1 MKDKILKIG
10 KFDFNVEHL
19 NIVVIND
26 LNGGMSIYSIEH
38 NKNIVFN
45 YLEEN
50 NCPIPEVVT
59 VKILAIIYDWRNF
72 KLFQQAFVLAE
83 NLNEYMAHR
92 NFLVNKKH
100 PEYELLDNALLW
112 MKQQKFKM
120 EQDHNVRRSEQADEF
135 RELLYN
141 RREEQDRHNSYPTY
155 GTQPD
160 FNKDY

>member
-19 NIVVIND
+19 NKDVID
-26 LNGGMSIYSIEH
+26 DISGGMSICSIEH

-45 YLEEN
+45 YLEDN
-50 NCPIPEVVT
+50 NCPIPEVIT
-59 VKILAIIYDWRNF
+59 VKILAIIYCWGNF
-72 KLFQQAFVLAE
+72 ELFQKAFVSSE

-100 PEYELLDNALLW
+100 PEYKLLEDALLW

-120 EQDHNVRRSEQADEF
+120 EQEHKVRKSEQADEF
-135 RELLYN
+135 RDLLH
-141 RREEQDRHNSYPTY
+141 RRKEEQERHNSYPTY

-160 FNKDY
+160 FSKDY